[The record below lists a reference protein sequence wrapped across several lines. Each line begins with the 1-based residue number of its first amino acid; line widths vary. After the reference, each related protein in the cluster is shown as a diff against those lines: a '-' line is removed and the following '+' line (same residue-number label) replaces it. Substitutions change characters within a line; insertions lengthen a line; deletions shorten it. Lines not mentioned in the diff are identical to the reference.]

1 MDTLK
6 PANGQ
11 GWSKGRPAVPYKPH
25 SLSLPLSLFLSC
37 SLSLPPGSPVHVF
50 DFEVYAHGGHEGLGE
65 GVVTVAHEERRL
77 PDARVAHNED
87 LVHVVEVRVSWRV
100 EAVHLFHGTTALGG
114 L

>member
-1 MDTLK
+1 MDKAGAKEDLL
-6 PANGQ
+6 
-11 GWSKGRPAVPYKPH
+11 PH
-25 SLSLPLSLFLSC
+25 TSLILSLPPSLFLSC
-37 SLSLPPGSPVHVF
+37 SLSLPAGSPVHVF

-77 PDARVAHNED
+77 PDARVAHNEH
-87 LVHVVEVRVSWRV
+87 LVHVVEVRVRRRV